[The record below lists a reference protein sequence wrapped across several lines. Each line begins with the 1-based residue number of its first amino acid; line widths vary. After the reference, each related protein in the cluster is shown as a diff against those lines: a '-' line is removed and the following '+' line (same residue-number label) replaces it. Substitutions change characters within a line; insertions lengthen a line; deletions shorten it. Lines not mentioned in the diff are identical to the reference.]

1 MSDLS
6 IAKYFPFSRM
16 NVTKQTV
23 TVDGKATYIETEPDQ
38 RFNPVCHICK
48 GENTSIHCWESRDVR
63 DLSFGEAETWLKYTY
78 RKIHCKNCNKIV
90 VEDLGVCH
98 PYARMTNRFAWFL
111 HDMCKSM
118 SVKEVSKRYNVGW
131 HVVKSVDKYFLEKEY
146 GTPNY
151 DNLKIIAVDEI
162 ALKKGHQYMTVVLN
176 YETGEVIWMGTDRK
190 AETLKTFFN
199 ELTEAQRNAL
209 QAIAMDMWDPYIKAV
224 KDCVPHVEIV
234 FDLFHV
240 VAAFSRVIDC
250 IRITE
255 YNKAEAEHKFV
266 FKGSKYLLLKNTE
279 NIKLESHR
287 QQLKEL
293 CRINE
298 TINTVLILKDQLKH
312 LWDYVRSGWVKR
324 ALANWLRMA
333 MKITCKEM
341 KTFCKRLLRYF
352 FGIVS
357 HCKYAIHTSKL
368 EGVNNKIKLI
378 KRIGYGYHDQR
389 YFFLKVKQAFAV
401 K

>member
-1 MSDLS
+1 MSTLS
-6 IAKYFPFSRM
+6 IAYYFTFERM
-16 NVTKQTV
+16 KVTNQTV
-23 TVDGKATYIETEPDQ
+23 NNDGKRAYIEIEPDK
-38 RFNPVCHICK
+38 RFHPVCHMCK
-48 GENTSIHCWESRDVR
+48 GTNTTIHCWESRDIR
-63 DLSFGEAETWLKYTY
+63 DLPLGEAEVLLKYTY
-78 RKIHCKNCNKIV
+78 RKVYCSDCNKIV
-90 VEDLGVCH
+90 VEELDVCQ
-98 PYARMTNRFAWFL
+98 PRARMTNRFAWHL

-118 SVKEVSKRYNVGW
+118 SVKDVAERYNLGW
-131 HVVKSVDKYFLEKEY
+131 HVVKNVDKYFLEKEY
-146 GTPNY
+146 GTPDY

-162 ALKKGHQYMTVVLN
+162 ALKKGHQYITEVLN
-176 YETGEVIWMGTDRK
+176 YETGEVIWMGKDRR
-190 AETLKTFFN
+190 AETLIAFFN
-199 ELTEAQRNAL
+199 ELTVEQRKAL
-209 QAIAMDMWDPYIKAV
+209 KAVAMDMWDPYIKAV

-240 VAAFSRVIDC
+240 VAAFGRVIDH

-255 YNKAEAEHKFV
+255 YNKASAEHKYV

-279 NIKLESHR
+279 NIKKISHR

-298 TINTVLILKDQLKH
+298 TINTVLILRDQLKH
-312 LWDYVRSGWVKR
+312 LWDYVSPGWAMR
-324 ALANWLRMA
+324 ALAKWIQMA

-357 HCKYAIHTSKL
+357 HCKYAIHNSKL